1 MRRVFGDL
9 IGRIIEAYFDD
20 IVIKSKKTNDLVPD
34 LMEVFAKLR
43 EHRMKLN
50 PMKCI
55 FRVTRGMLL
64 GFVMSV
70 RSIEANPRKISAIT
84 SMGLV
89 QNLKGVKH
97 ITGCLATVN
106 PFIARLGEHSLPLYR
121 LMKKFD
127 HFVWTL
133 EAQEA
138 LDSLKNRVKSPPILT
153 APVSEEPML
162 PYIAAT
168 TQVVSIALV
177 VVREEPERSPR
188 CNGMSIL

>member
-89 QNLKGVKH
+89 QNLKGVQH

-106 PFIARLGEHSLPLYR
+106 RFIA
-121 LMKKFD
+121 
-127 HFVWTL
+127 
-133 EAQEA
+133 
-138 LDSLKNRVKSPPILT
+138 
-153 APVSEEPML
+153 
-162 PYIAAT
+162 
-168 TQVVSIALV
+168 
-177 VVREEPERSPR
+177 
-188 CNGMSIL
+188 